1 MKKWKRIG
9 YIVLLAIVVVLSFT
23 IYTNASKNNGKTQ
36 KDKTFSEIKFV
47 ETKIANLLNTMNHIE
62 SRNYGVVTS
71 ELSKETTQKS
81 SGGSSSGSQSGGGS
95 SGGGTSG
102 GQSSGGG
109 SSSGGESSGGGSSS
123 GGEGSGGQSSGEQG
137 AADSSSQGKTE
148 EEEKNKKFELKS
160 KGVLTNTEDINWD
173 SVKSEIENLYT
184 SLPSITIDLY
194 QLNINQEDVLAF
206 NTEIDK
212 LTGVVKD
219 EKKEET
225 LSQLTKV
232 YEYIPKFLRSSG
244 QEELYTTLIETKLNV
259 FKAYAK
265 LDTDNWQEI
274 SKDMKNAIDSYSKL
288 LTNTEIEARKQ
299 YNISKAYIMLNELQN
314 AVNLQDTSVFLIKYK
329 NLLEEMNN
337 I

>member
-1 MKKWKRIG
+1 M
-9 YIVLLAIVVVLSFT
+9 
-23 IYTNASKNNGKTQ
+23 
-36 KDKTFSEIKFV
+36 
-47 ETKIANLLNTMNHIE
+47 
-62 SRNYGVVTS
+62 
-71 ELSKETTQKS
+71 
-81 SGGSSSGSQSGGGS
+81 
-95 SGGGTSG
+95 
-102 GQSSGGG
+102 
-109 SSSGGESSGGGSSS
+109 
-123 GGEGSGGQSSGEQG
+123 
-137 AADSSSQGKTE
+137 
-148 EEEKNKKFELKS
+148 KS

-265 LDTDNWQEI
+265 LDTNNWQEI

>member
-1 MKKWKRIG
+1 M
-9 YIVLLAIVVVLSFT
+9 LLAIVAVLSFT
-23 IYTNASKNNGKTQ
+23 IFTNASKNNGKTQ

-62 SRNYGVVTS
+62 SRNYGIVTS

-81 SGGSSSGSQSGGGS
+81 SGGSSSQSQSGGG
-95 SGGGTSG
+95 
-102 GQSSGGG
+102 
-109 SSSGGESSGGGSSS
+109 SSGGESSGGGSSS

-148 EEEKNKKFELKS
+148 DEEKNKKFELKS
-160 KGVLTNTEDINWD
+160 KGVLTNTDDINWD

-259 FKAYAK
+259 FKAYSK

-288 LTNTEIEARKQ
+288 LTNTEIDARKQ

>member
-1 MKKWKRIG
+1 M
-9 YIVLLAIVVVLSFT
+9 LLAIVAVLSFT
-23 IYTNASKNNGKTQ
+23 IFTNASKNNGKTQ

-62 SRNYGVVTS
+62 SRNYGIVTS

-81 SGGSSSGSQSGGGS
+81 SGGSSSESQSGGG
-95 SGGGTSG
+95 
-102 GQSSGGG
+102 
-109 SSSGGESSGGGSSS
+109 SSGGESSGGGSSS

-137 AADSSSQGKTE
+137 AADSSSQEKTE
-148 EEEKNKKFELKS
+148 DEEKNKKFELKS
-160 KGVLTNTEDINWD
+160 KGVLTNTDDINWD

-259 FKAYAK
+259 FKAYSK

-288 LTNTEIEARKQ
+288 LTNTEIDARKQ